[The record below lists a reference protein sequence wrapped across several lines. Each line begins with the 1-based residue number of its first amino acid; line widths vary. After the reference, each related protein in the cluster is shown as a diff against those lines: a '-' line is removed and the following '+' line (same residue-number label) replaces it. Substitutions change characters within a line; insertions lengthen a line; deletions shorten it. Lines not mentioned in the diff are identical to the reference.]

1 MLQIKAIC
9 KKFGKRG
16 VLKDISLDFNSGN
29 GIALL
34 GPNGCGKTTLIKC
47 ILGMVIP
54 DSGDIFFN
62 GKSILGDYLY
72 RSEIGYMP
80 QIGRYPENMKVGQVL
95 ETIQAI
101 RNYSGRID
109 DTLYREFRIDQLVN
123 KNMGTLSGGTRQ
135 KISAIIAFMFNP
147 SVLILDEPTAGL
159 DPVSSA
165 ILKEKVRESISQG
178 KLVLVTSHLLAELDE
193 IISSVI
199 FMEEGNIRFRH
210 TLDELYRISGKERLG
225 AALAEIL
232 KAERYA

>member
-1 MLQIKAIC
+1 MLNIQSIC
-9 KKFGKRG
+9 KKFGKLE
-16 VLKDISLDFNSGN
+16 VLKDISLEFNTGN
-29 GIALL
+29 GVALL

-54 DSGDIFFN
+54 DSGDILFR
-62 GKSILGDYLY
+62 GKSVLGDFEY

-95 ETIQAI
+95 DTIQSI
-101 RNYSGRID
+101 RNYSNRID
-109 DTLYREFRIDQLVN
+109 DTLFREFRVDQLVN

-199 FMEEGNIRFRH
+199 FMEEGNIRFRL
-210 TLDELYRISGKERLG
+210 TIEELYRISGKERLG

>member
-1 MLQIKAIC
+1 MLKINSIC
-9 KKFGKRG
+9 KKYGKLE
-16 VLKDISLDFNSGN
+16 VLRDISLQFNSGN

-54 DSGDIFFN
+54 DSGDILFN
-62 GKSILGDYLY
+62 NKSILGDYEY

-95 ETIQAI
+95 DTIQSI

-109 DTLYREFRIDQLVN
+109 DTLYRAFRIDQLVN

-165 ILKEKVRESISQG
+165 ILKEMVKESIAQG

-193 IISSVI
+193 IISSMI
-199 FMEEGNIRFRH
+199 FMEEGNIRFRY
-210 TLDELYRISGKERLG
+210 TLEELYSISGKERLG